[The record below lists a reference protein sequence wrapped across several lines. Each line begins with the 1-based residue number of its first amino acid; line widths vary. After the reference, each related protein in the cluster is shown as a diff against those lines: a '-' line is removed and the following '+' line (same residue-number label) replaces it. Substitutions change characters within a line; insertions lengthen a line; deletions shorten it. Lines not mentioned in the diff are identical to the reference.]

1 MSIGGNIVN
10 FPYNISFQIAI
21 SLEGPV
27 FPGLPILWRNSRSKD
42 QRKSVKNMAQI
53 CFAGDVQVEKYG
65 TDMNDGHII

>member
-10 FPYNISFQIAI
+10 FPFKMSFQIAI

-27 FPGLPILWRNSRSKD
+27 FPGFPILWGNSRRKD

-65 TDMNDGHII
+65 ADM